1 MVRNHYSSVAS
12 KKMKK
17 ILAILMGLV
26 SIVVLGSCSGDDFI
40 LDMPPVDNTPK
51 DTTTTTPDPKND
63 DTWENVTDDWY
74 NMINNYGTIDSYKKT
89 NLKDSYNCQAPFS
102 ADLGKDLYFVLDNDD
117 TRSSFI
123 SLENVDHRN
132 TSYGEWYSN
141 SENDSIREVSTSQ
154 EYKCNLYTRSLVVKN
169 AQAYR
174 LVNGQRDA
182 FLMPTVVTSFAGHSS
197 DVQEIERNDSIFN
210 RETIKDSVRIAF
222 ASRSDIKPFHV
233 SAKTVIDHFV
243 KVKEKNENM
252 PNPNITVDEEI
263 IAITDRTAT
272 PIYAG
277 NTITWYETSLVKTTK
292 NVYVIVNGQKKDVWE
307 NSGLASVDWCNSAM
321 YDTATGRWI
330 PCHLAMDPDQS
341 GWSYT
346 FQLANGNAAKLDAPM
361 NAALISSLK
370 SFQKDDNAKQTPFL
384 TQGVQ
389 KRSYSDGDFYT
400 VPGIYTYTVA
410 HK

>member
-1 MVRNHYSSVAS
+1 
-12 KKMKK
+12 
-17 ILAILMGLV
+17 MGLV
-26 SIVVLGSCSGDDFI
+26 SIVVLASCSGDDFI
-40 LDMPPVDNTPK
+40 LDMPPVDQTPK
-51 DTTTTTPDPKND
+51 DTTTVTPKDPKND
-63 DTWENVTDDWY
+63 DDWENVTDDWY

-89 NLKDSYNCQAPFS
+89 NKKDAYNCQAPFS
-102 ADLGKDLYFVLDNDD
+102 ADLGKDMYFVLDNDD

-123 SLENVDHRN
+123 SLENIDPRN
-132 TSYGEWYSN
+132 TSYGEWYAN
-141 SENDSIREVSTSQ
+141 SENDSIREVKTTQ

-222 ASRSDIKPFHV
+222 ANRSDIAPFYV
-233 SAKTVIDHFV
+233 SAKTVIDNFV
-243 KVKEKNENM
+243 KVKEKNETM
-252 PNPNITVDEEI
+252 PNPDITVGEEI
-263 IAITDRTAT
+263 ISISDRTAS
-272 PIYAG
+272 PIYRSE
-277 NTITWYETSLVKTTK
+277 TQIDWYEVSLVKTTAKTYVVANGKKVAEWK
-292 NVYVIVNGQKKDVWE
+292 NSD
-307 NSGLASVDWCNSAM
+307 LANANWNSAM
-321 YDTATGRWI
+321 YDAYTSKWI
-330 PCHLAMDPDQS
+330 PCLLKMDANQS
-341 GWSYT
+341 GWTYT
-346 FQLANGNAAKLDAPM
+346 FQLADGTARVLSAAM
-361 NAALISSLK
+361 NASLISSLK
-370 SFQKDDNAKQTPFL
+370 SFQKDNDAKQTPFL